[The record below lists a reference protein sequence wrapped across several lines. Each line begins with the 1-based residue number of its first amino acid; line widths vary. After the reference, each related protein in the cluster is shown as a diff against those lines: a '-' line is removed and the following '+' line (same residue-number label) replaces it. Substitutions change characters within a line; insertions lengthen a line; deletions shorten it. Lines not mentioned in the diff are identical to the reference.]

1 MSNRTIRV
9 NELIQ
14 RELSDILHRRYQ
26 AETVALTITEVRVAP
41 DLRDARLFVSI
52 IGTDEVVK
60 EKLRW
65 LKNHLHDLRMELGER
80 IVLKYMPRFTIA
92 IDKSTGRGNRI
103 LQVLDEIGV
112 SEPEKPE
119 VKTKEEQS

>member
-26 AETVALTITEVRVAP
+26 NETVALTITEVRVAP
-41 DLRDARLFVSI
+41 DLRDGRVFVSI
-52 IGTDEVVK
+52 IGNEAVVK
-60 EKLRW
+60 QKLGW
-65 LKNHLHDLRMELGER
+65 LRDNLHDLRMELGRR
-80 IVLKYMPRFTIA
+80 IVLKYMPRFTVVL
-92 IDKSTGRGNRI
+92 DKSTGRGNRI

-112 SEPEKPE
+112 PEPEKTE
-119 VKTKEEQS
+119 TEEEQG